1 MARWSAKP
9 QLGFQPGHMV
19 QGSLRRALECVC
31 VCVCVCWGWGQQN
44 VFHGFQGGTHMTQ
57 IAGSLSETLLL
68 GQGEYTSETCRPMPE
83 VQPMVSL

>member
-1 MARWSAKP
+1 M
-9 QLGFQPGHMV
+9 
-19 QGSLRRALECVC
+19 
-31 VCVCVCWGWGQQN
+31 CWGWGQQN